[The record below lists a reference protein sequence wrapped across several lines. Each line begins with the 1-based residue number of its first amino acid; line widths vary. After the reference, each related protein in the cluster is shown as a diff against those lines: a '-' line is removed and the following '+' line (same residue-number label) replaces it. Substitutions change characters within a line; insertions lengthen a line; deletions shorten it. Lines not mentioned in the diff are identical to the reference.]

1 MAGDLVA
8 ADSFFARELKALR
21 PFESEQGNWFDG
33 RHPQARF
40 LNAVLSLSPF
50 LRDLFLH
57 NPHYLEPLRRM
68 SLDARLD
75 RLLEKIAA
83 LDALPEMTET
93 RLMQQLRL
101 LKSEVH
107 GLLALGDLSAVF
119 DGKTATA
126 YLSRLAEAC
135 LGSALRFLLRDLD
148 RAGKISLTH
157 PDMPERDSGL
167 IILAMGKLG
176 AGELNYSSDVDLIV
190 FIDEQ
195 VLPAEQA
202 ADCVDVYSRL
212 IRRLVRIMQ
221 ERTVDGYVFRMDLR
235 LRPDPASTPLA
246 LPVGAALR
254 YYEARGQNWERAAL
268 IKARPVAGDIAAGAR
283 FLHELVPY
291 IWRKYLDYAAI
302 ADIHSIKRQIHA
314 HKGHGAIAVRGH
326 NIKLGRGGIREIE
339 FFVQTQQLI
348 AGGRFAQLR
357 GRGTVAML
365 AALCEAGWIAAPVAD
380 ALTRHYVFLRHVEH
394 RIQMVADAQTHI
406 LPEDEDGFL
415 RVAYL
420 TGYTTGEAFTRDML
434 AALHGV
440 EEHYAALFE
449 HEREL
454 GGAGGNL
461 VFTGEEDDPETLAT
475 LSGLGFTRPADICR
489 IIRSW
494 HSGRT
499 LAMRSREAR
508 ERLTELTPALLQAFG
523 ATARA
528 DETFVR
534 FDTFLQGLPAG
545 IQLFSLLQS
554 NPALLEQLVLIMSAA
569 PRLAEIIMRKPHV
582 FDSMLAPQEAGL
594 LPERDTLAKH
604 LRDFIAQGA
613 DYEEILDRLR
623 IFAAEQRFLIGIRL
637 LDGAIDGMRA
647 GAAFTVLAEVMLDV
661 CLQAVEAEFARHHGR
676 IAGGRVVLL
685 GMGKLGSGELTAGS
699 DLDLILLYDH
709 AADADMS
716 DGRKPLYAAQYYA
729 RLTQRLVAA
738 LSAPG
743 GEGVLYAVDLRL
755 RPSGNKGP
763 VAVNF
768 AAFGKYQRHEA
779 WTWEHMAL
787 TRARAVAGETGLQA
801 QLMAEIAQI
810 VGSPRDNAKV
820 ADDVRAMR
828 AMIEREKPAHSVW
841 DIKTMA
847 GGLIDLDFIAQY
859 AVLTRKSAYKAGAS
873 TGEILAD
880 MGRNDLPAAWRLYSN
895 VEQIMRLCLTGVFT
909 SDDMPSGLADLLA
922 RSAGEPDVARLQSV
936 LARTAADVRAAF
948 AAMTGT
954 IAAEC

>member
-1 MAGDLVA
+1 MAEDLVA
-8 ADSFFARELKALR
+8 AGSFFAKALKALH
-21 PFESEQGNWFDG
+21 PFESEQGHWFDG
-33 RHPQARF
+33 RHPQAQF

-57 NPHYLEPLRRM
+57 NPYYLEPLSNM
-68 SLDARLD
+68 SLNSRLD
-75 RLLEKIAA
+75 RLLAEIAA
-83 LDALPEMTET
+83 FDTLPEMTET

-101 LKSEVH
+101 LKREAH
-107 GLLALGDLSAVF
+107 GLIALGDLSTVF
-119 DGKTATA
+119 DGKTTTA
-126 YLSRLAEAC
+126 YLSRLAEAR

-148 RAGKISLTH
+148 RAGKVTL
-157 PDMPERDSGL
+157 PYQDEPERGSGL

-176 AGELNYSSDVDLIV
+176 ANELNYSSDVDLVV

-195 VLPAEQA
+195 VLPAEQV
-202 ADCVDVYSRL
+202 ADCVDIYSRL

-268 IKARPVAGDIAAGAR
+268 IKARPVAGDIAAGER

-302 ADIHSIKRQIHA
+302 ADIHSIKRQIHTC
-314 HKGHGAIAVRGH
+314 KGHGAIAVRGH

-357 GRGTVAML
+357 GRNTVEML
-365 AALCEAGWIAAPVAD
+365 AALCETGWIAAPVAD
-380 ALTRHYVFLRHVEH
+380 SLRQHYVFLRHVEH
-394 RIQMVADAQTHI
+394 RIQMVADEQTHI

-420 TGYTTGEAFTRDML
+420 TGYTAGEAFTRDML

-449 HEREL
+449 HERDL
-454 GGAGGNL
+454 ASAGGNL
-461 VFTGEEDDPETLAT
+461 VFTGGENDPETLAT

-499 LAMRSREAR
+499 RAMRSREAR

-523 ATARA
+523 ATVRA
-528 DETFVR
+528 DDAFMR

-582 FDSMLAPQEAGL
+582 FDSMLAPQGAGA
-594 LPERDTLAKH
+594 LPERAALAGR
-604 LRDFIAQGA
+604 LRDFVAQAA

-623 IFAAEQRFLIGIRL
+623 IFAAEQRFLIGVRL
-637 LDGAIDGMRA
+637 LGGAIDGVRA

-661 CLQAVEAEFARHHGR
+661 CLQAVEAEFARQHGR
-676 IAGGRVVLL
+676 IAGGRVALL

-709 AADADMS
+709 AADVEMS

-729 RLTQRLVAA
+729 RLAQRLVAA
-738 LSAPG
+738 LSAPS
-743 GEGVLYAVDLRL
+743 GEGVLYEVDLRL

-763 VAVNF
+763 VAVDF
-768 AAFGKYQRHEA
+768 AAFGQYQRHEA

-787 TRARAVAGETGLQA
+787 TRARAIAGDTGLQA
-801 QLMAEIAQI
+801 QLMVEIAQI
-810 VGSPRDNAKV
+810 IGSPRDNSKI

-828 AMIEREKPAHSVW
+828 AMIAREKPAHSVW
-841 DIKTMA
+841 DMKTMA

-859 AVLTRKSAYKAGAS
+859 AVLTRKSACKAGAS
-873 TGEILAD
+873 AGEILAG
-880 MGRNDLPAAWRLYSN
+880 MGRSDLLAAWRLYSD
-895 VEQIMRLCLTGVFT
+895 VEQIMRLCLMEVF
-909 SDDMPSGLADLLA
+909 SPDDMPAGLADLLA
-922 RSAGEPDVARLQSV
+922 RSAGEPDVARLQGA
-936 LARTAADVRAAF
+936 LARTAAEVRAAF
-948 AAMTGT
+948 AAMIGT
-954 IAAEC
+954 TAAEC